1 TVLPKFNI
9 DLVVALLRQENAK
22 DICVIQLSPEI
33 KYCDYFIIVSGFST
47 RHLHAMANYMLKMYK
62 HLKEEGGPNTQ
73 IEGKETDDWL
83 CIDFGNIVVHFMLPE
98 AREVYELEKLWT
110 LGPYDDQLAQM
121 TPQSLPKDFIF
132 GLTPNSIP
140 TKQTSTEHQQAEHII
155 TQKREYALEISQ
167 LERQTVSQ
175 VLTASAQQPVPKS
188 LQQAA
193 PGASTGCWMIVQ
205 LQEQNEQQA
214 ESDHLSHVVLPEL
227 GDAAPARASL
237 LPWAPAHIL
246 AAGQHE
252 YYPGLHCHAGYLEE
266 ALARHTTGAECA
278 STHQHRVLVPSSAA
292 SQLVVPQLRQQR
304 QKVWS

>member
-1 TVLPKFNI
+1 MSLYDFFPCAPDTVLPKFNI

-98 AREVYELEKLWT
+98 TREVYELEKLWT

-132 GLTPNSIP
+132 GLTPNS
-140 TKQTSTEHQQAEHII
+140 
-155 TQKREYALEISQ
+155 
-167 LERQTVSQ
+167 
-175 VLTASAQQPVPKS
+175 
-188 LQQAA
+188 
-193 PGASTGCWMIVQ
+193 
-205 LQEQNEQQA
+205 
-214 ESDHLSHVVLPEL
+214 SDHLET
-227 GDAAPARASL
+227 R
-237 LPWAPAHIL
+237 
-246 AAGQHE
+246 
-252 YYPGLHCHAGYLEE
+252 
-266 ALARHTTGAECA
+266 T
-278 STHQHRVLVPSSAA
+278 
-292 SQLVVPQLRQQR
+292 
-304 QKVWS
+304 